1 MTAST
6 IAITDIP
13 QLTWYDPAGTE
24 FPLSL
29 PGWATNRWLAS
40 AGVSGLGIAPVSI
53 ATDPMPRG
61 GTQVRHVQPQPRIIT
76 LPIFIE
82 GDEHADFL
90 TRWRTLAHA
99 FATTR
104 LHGPGRLQLARPDGT
119 IREIPAYYQ
128 DGWDVNTGAPANTDL
143 VVLTLYCP
151 DPFWRSTTP
160 TLITRTYS
168 SGGTSFLSPF
178 PTVSSSQT
186 LGATIA
192 TNPGSVEAWPTWRI
206 TGPGGSLTATNN
218 TTGETFV
225 VDISAFRGSALLAG
239 ETVTIV
245 TEPPSVTGPDDTNWT
260 GALEWPGSVLW
271 GLQPGD
277 NDVTFVMSGSGSGT
291 VVEAEFYPRYETA

>member
-6 IAITDIP
+6 IAVTDVP
-13 QLTWYDPAGTE
+13 QITWYSPAGSE
-24 FPLSL
+24 FALSL
-29 PGWATNRWLAS
+29 PGWTTNRWLAA
-40 AGVSGLGIAPVSI
+40 AGVTGLGIAPVEI
-53 ATDPMPRG
+53 TTDPMPRG
-61 GTQVRHVQPQPRIIT
+61 GTQVRHVQPQPRLIT

-82 GDEHADFL
+82 GEDHADFI
-90 TRWRTLAHA
+90 TRWRNLAQA

-104 LHGPGRLQLARPDGT
+104 TAGPGRLQIARPSGE

-128 DGWDVNTGAPANTDL
+128 DGWDVNPAAPATSDL
-143 VVLTLYCP
+143 VALTLYCP
-151 DPFWRSTTP
+151 DPFWRATDA

-168 SGGTSFLSPF
+168 AAGTTFLSPF
-178 PTVSSSQT
+178 PNVSSSQT

-192 TNPGSVEAWPTWRI
+192 TNPGTVEAWPTWRI
-206 TGPGGSLTATNN
+206 SGPGTELTATNS
-218 TTGETFV
+218 TTGEAFV
-225 VDISAFRGSALLAG
+225 LDVSTFRGSPLLAG

-245 TEPPSVTGPDDTNWT
+245 TEPPSVTGPTGTNWT

-277 NDVTFVMSGSGSGT
+277 NNVDFVMAGSGTGT